1 MFRLQRYVIFFLTPQ
16 TTVKQLVKNT
26 DILLNRSGLDVYLF
40 KLMLLTDLLEKEN
53 NISGKLRVEIPL

>member
-1 MFRLQRYVIFFLTPQ
+1 VIFFLTPQ

>member
-1 MFRLQRYVIFFLTPQ
+1 MIFFLTPQ

>member
-1 MFRLQRYVIFFLTPQ
+1 MFRLHRYVIFFLTPQ